1 MKKNTPNF
9 LVVGVMKGSTSAA
22 AWNLNKHDDVFCLTP
37 YWKDKVNTFY
47 GYNTDD
53 FTGGLAQESSKETDF
68 FCLQDNFNLGRDI
81 YESYFPQSK
90 VAIGE
95 ASPNYFHL
103 EEALYPKTIENIGL
117 TLGSPKIII
126 LLRDPISRSF
136 SHWNHIQR
144 PGAGFGARFKGRTF
158 NESTELTSNP
168 GAKNSIL
175 NRSKYVDN
183 INKYRN
189 AFGAENVYV
198 GIQEEIKANPAVEY
212 NKIFN
217 FLGVTDLPLDTTYNA
232 IHEASYD
239 TTLDEPTKTWLKSY
253 FKSDVDAVKAL
264 YPDLDYSKWNTY

>member
-22 AWNLNKHDDVFCLTP
+22 AINLNKHDDVYCLTP
-37 YWKDKVNTFY
+37 WWKDKVNTFY
-47 GYNTDD
+47 EYNTDN
-53 FTGGLAQESSKETDF
+53 FAGGLSNTSSKETDF
-68 FCLQDNFNLGRDI
+68 FCLQDNFNLGRDL

-90 VAIGE
+90 IAVGE

-103 EEALYPKTIENIGL
+103 EEKAYPKTIENIGL

-126 LLRDPISRSF
+126 LLRDPITRSF

-144 PGAGFGARFKGRTF
+144 PNANFGARFKNKTF
-158 NESTELTSNP
+158 NESTEQLSAAS
-168 GAKNSIL
+168 AKNSIL
-175 NRSKYVDN
+175 NRSTYSKN
-183 INKYRN
+183 ITKFRS

-198 GIQEEIKANPAVEY
+198 GIQEEIKSNPAVEY

-217 FLGVTDLPLDTTYNA
+217 FLGVNDLPVDTEFNE
-232 IHEASYD
+232 IHEGSYD
-239 TTLDEPTKTWLKSY
+239 TTLDEPTKSWLKSY
-253 FKSDVDAVKAL
+253 FKSDVDAVKTL